1 MTFQFVTERLSMLPL
16 GMVNCYL
23 YRATTGPV
31 LIDCGNPGDGP
42 TILAALATAGVAIPD
57 LRIIATHLHV
67 DHIGALAELQA
78 AGAGAA
84 QMHPA
89 DAPLVSEGIRMRSM
103 HFAGPFEWF
112 AGSIN
117 RRMAVMPRGPHAN
130 VTADAT
136 DGAVLAGELTVIAT
150 PGHAAGQISLYSTHD
165 GGVLITGDAAVHFT
179 SQPNISFLYED
190 KAAAIASFLRI
201 AAMTFEH
208 AVFGHG
214 KPLVGGADRAF
225 RRRAARLSR

>member
-1 MTFQFVTERLSMLPL
+1 MTFQKVTDCLSILPL

-23 YRATTGPV
+23 YRATSGPV

-42 TILAALATAGVAIPD
+42 AIMAALSAAGVSVTD
-57 LRIIATHLHV
+57 VQIIATHLHI
-67 DHIGALAELQA
+67 DHIGALPELQG

-84 QMHPA
+84 HMHPI
-89 DAPLVSEGIRMRSM
+89 DAVMVSEGIRMRPM

-117 RRMAVMPRGPHAN
+117 RRMAVMPRGPQAAII
-130 VTADAT
+130 ADAT
-136 DGAVLAGELTVIAT
+136 DGAILVGELTVIAT
-150 PGHAAGQISLYSTHD
+150 PGHAAGQISLYSPRD
-165 GGVLITGDAAVHFT
+165 GGVLITGDAAVRFT
-179 SQPNISFLYED
+179 AQPNLSFLYED
-190 KAAAIASFLRI
+190 KALAIESFQRI
-201 AAMTFEH
+201 AELTFEH